1 MKRGD
6 KMIKIPPGMEAM
18 LSSLSTVL
26 SVVMKDV
33 YKEYPDLQY
42 KYSGEMY
49 HYTSADIFPLI
60 LLENGIKIRFT
71 DYRFLNDTSEGEE
84 FPSIFQS
91 QLERLYNSGKINEE
105 FYNEAC
111 KLSVDKNPSR
121 LFVACFSENRDS
133 LPMWNYYLKNGKYE
147 GYSLGFDFSNIN
159 QMNNISVLKVIYDD
173 KTKNDIIES
182 MIMKAAENKE
192 LSVSQQCKELIE
204 SAFQLSLLMKKQCFC
219 HEKEIRLV
227 LNYSEN
233 ENNSKYKCEKIH
245 YCNKNGILQ
254 PYCDVTF
261 RDITIF
267 KSCCYAPT
275 MQQPLTELGLD
286 TFFRLYGYDTSS
298 ISISKSE
305 IPVRY

>member
-1 MKRGD
+1 MS
-6 KMIKIPPGMEAM
+6 KIPPGMEAM

-42 KYSGEMY
+42 NYSGEMY
-49 HYTSADIFPLI
+49 HYTSADILPLI

-71 DYRFLNDTSEGEE
+71 DYRFLNDTSGGEE

-111 KLSVDKNPSR
+111 KLSIDKNPSR

-159 QMNNISVLKVIYDD
+159 QINNISVLKVIYDD
-173 KTKNDIIES
+173 KNKENIIEN

-192 LSVSQQCKELIE
+192 LSVSQQCKELID
-204 SAFQLSLLMKKQCFC
+204 SAFQLSLLMKKQCFS

-227 LNYSEN
+227 LNYSTN
-233 ENNSKYKCEKIH
+233 EDNSIYKSEKIN

-254 PYCDVTF
+254 PHCDVTF
-261 RDITIF
+261 KDKTIF

-275 MQQPLTELGLD
+275 MQQQLTELGLN
-286 TFFRLYGYDTSS
+286 TYFRLHDYDTSS
-298 ISISKSE
+298 ISISQSE